1 MRPSV
6 LIIAACTHAA
16 QETSDVTTI
25 FVGGLPSSGTRVAA
39 EALAHLG
46 ARGWGDAAWDSGVGC
61 CEAMGLLS
69 RRVRS
74 TKALPSSRAF
84 LSRSD
89 AAALEGILRKQLHTY
104 HRGRLTKFHARS
116 ADGGDALL
124 VKEPELSLLL
134 PWLPLSNA
142 SYVHVVRDGRDQALG
157 ASSGWPLELF
167 GEALVPDKRPSHLR
181 KLTIW
186 AIWNT
191 ATDAALANLDLP
203 SVVVRLEDL
212 RGRRAASTLRRMA
225 DAVLPGTDVNVES
238 AVEALSGDLGTSSKE
253 GTGSLAR
260 KDAVAKWRRSRHRF
274 DAMDDL
280 SKRALRKYGY
290 SLGRRRRKP
299 LVV

>member
-1 MRPSV
+1 MRPSI
-6 LIIAACTHAA
+6 LILAACAHAA

-61 CEAMGLLS
+61 CEAMGLLA

-74 TKALPSSRAF
+74 TKALPSSRSF

-89 AAALEGILRKQLHTY
+89 SAALDGILRKQLHTY
-104 HRGRLTKFHARS
+104 RRGHLTKFHART
-116 ADGGDALL
+116 ADGDALL

-167 GEALVPDKRPSHLR
+167 GDALVPDKRPSHLR

-186 AIWNT
+186 AKWNT
-191 ATDAALANLDLP
+191 ATDAALANLALP

-212 RGRRAASTLRRMA
+212 RGKRAAQTLRRMA
-225 DAVLPGTDVNVES
+225 DAVLPGSDVNVAA
-238 AVEALSGDLGTSSKE
+238 AVDALSGDLGTSGKE

-290 SLGRRRRKP
+290 SVRERRRRKP
-299 LVV
+299 P

>member
-1 MRPSV
+1 MRPST
-6 LIIAACTHAA
+6 LILAAVCSHAA

-46 ARGWGDAAWDSGVGC
+46 AKGWGDAAWDSGVGC
-61 CEAMGLLS
+61 CEAMGPLS
-69 RRVRS
+69 RRVRA
-74 TKALPSSRAF
+74 TKALPTSRAF

-89 AAALEGILRKQLHTY
+89 TATLEGILRKQLHTY
-104 HRGRLTKFHARS
+104 RRGRLTKFHERT

-124 VKEPELSLLL
+124 VKEPEISLLL

-167 GEALVPDKRPSHLR
+167 GDAIVPDKRPSHLR

-186 AIWNT
+186 AKWNT
-191 ATDAALANLDLP
+191 ATDAALANLALP

-212 RGRRAASTLRRMA
+212 RGKRAASTLRRMA
-225 DAVLPGTDVNVES
+225 DAVLPGAVNVEA
-238 AVEALSGDLGTSSKE
+238 AVEALSGDLGTSGKE

-290 SLGRRRRKP
+290 SVRERRRRKP
-299 LVV
+299 S

>member
-6 LIIAACTHAA
+6 LILAAGAHA
-16 QETSDVTTI
+16 QTI

-46 ARGWGDAAWDSGVGC
+46 ARGWGDAAWDSGIGC
-61 CEAMGLLS
+61 CEAMGLLA

-74 TKALPSSRAF
+74 TKALPTSRAF

-89 AAALEGILRKQLHTY
+89 AATLEGILRKQLHTY
-104 HRGRLTKFHARS
+104 RRGRLTKFHART
-116 ADGGDALL
+116 ADGDALL

-191 ATDAALANLDLP
+191 ATDATLANLALP

-212 RGRRAASTLRRMA
+212 RGKRAAQTLRRMA
-225 DAVLPGTDVNVES
+225 DAVLPSSVVNIEA
-238 AVEALSGDLGTSSKE
+238 AVEALSGDLGTSGKE

-280 SKRALRKYGY
+280 SKRALRRYGY
-290 SLGRRRRKP
+290 SVRERRRRSKP
-299 LVV
+299 S

>member
-1 MRPSV
+1 M
-6 LIIAACTHAA
+6 
-16 QETSDVTTI
+16 
-25 FVGGLPSSGTRVAA
+25 
-39 EALAHLG
+39 AHLG

-61 CEAMGLLS
+61 CEAMGLLA

-74 TKALPSSRAF
+74 TKALPTSRAF

-89 AAALEGILRKQLHTY
+89 TAALDGILRKQLHTY
-104 HRGRLTKFHARS
+104 RRGRLTKFHART

-167 GEALVPDKRPSHLR
+167 GDALVPDKRPSHLR

-186 AIWNT
+186 AKWNA
-191 ATDAALANLDLP
+191 ATDAALANLALP

-212 RGRRAASTLRRMA
+212 RGKRAA
-225 DAVLPGTDVNVES
+225 
-238 AVEALSGDLGTSSKE
+238 
-253 GTGSLAR
+253 
-260 KDAVAKWRRSRHRF
+260 RRS
-274 DAMDDL
+274 AGWPTPCC
-280 SKRALRKYGY
+280 RAR
-290 SLGRRRRKP
+290 
-299 LVV
+299 

>member
-1 MRPSV
+1 MRGSP
-6 LIIAACTHAA
+6 LLLAACAHA
-16 QETSDVTTI
+16 QTI
-25 FVGGLPSSGTRVAA
+25 YVGGLPSSGTRVAA

-46 ARGWGDAAWDSGVGC
+46 AMGWGDAAWDSGVGC
-61 CEAMGLLS
+61 CEAMGLLA

-74 TKALPSSRAF
+74 TKALPTDRSF

-89 AAALEGILRKQLHTY
+89 GSALEGILRKQLHTY
-104 HRGRLTKFHARS
+104 RRGRLTKFHARS
-116 ADGGDALL
+116 ADGGMTPL

-167 GEALVPDKRPSHLR
+167 GDALVPDKRPSHLR

-191 ATDAALANLDLP
+191 ATDAALANLGLP

-212 RGRRAASTLRRMA
+212 RGRRAAQTLRQMA
-225 DAVLPGTDVNVES
+225 DAVLPGAVNVEG
-238 AVEALSGDLGTSSKE
+238 AVDALSGDLGTSGKE

-299 LVV
+299 S

>member
-6 LIIAACTHAA
+6 LILAAVCSHAA
-16 QETSDVTTI
+16 QEASDVTTI

-69 RRVRS
+69 RRVRA
-74 TKALPSSRAF
+74 TKALPTSRAF

-89 AAALEGILRKQLHTY
+89 TAVLDGILRKQLHTY
-104 HRGRLTKFHARS
+104 RRGRLTKFHART
-116 ADGGDALL
+116 ADGDALL

-167 GEALVPDKRPSHLR
+167 GDALVPDDKRPAHLR

-186 AIWNT
+186 ATWNA
-191 ATDAALANLDLP
+191 ATEAALANLGLP

-212 RGRRAASTLRRMA
+212 RGKRAAQTLRRMA
-225 DAVLPGTDVNVES
+225 DAVLPGAVNVAA
-238 AVEALSGDLGTSSKE
+238 AVDALSGDLGTSGKE

-290 SLGRRRRKP
+290 SVRRRRRKP
-299 LVV
+299 T

>member
-6 LIIAACTHAA
+6 LILAACAHAA

-61 CEAMGLLS
+61 CEAMGLLA

-74 TKALPSSRAF
+74 TKALPSSRSF

-89 AAALEGILRKQLHTY
+89 TAALEGILRKQLHTY
-104 HRGRLTKFHARS
+104 RRGHLTKFHART
-116 ADGGDALL
+116 ADGDALL

-167 GEALVPDKRPSHLR
+167 GDALVPDKRPSHLR

-186 AIWNT
+186 ARWNA
-191 ATDAALANLDLP
+191 ATEAALATLGLP
-203 SVVVRLEDL
+203 SIVVRLEDL
-212 RGRRAASTLRRMA
+212 RGKRAAQTLRRMA
-225 DAVLPGTDVNVES
+225 EAVLPGADVNVES
-238 AVEALSGDLGTSSKE
+238 AVEALSGDLGTSGKE

-290 SLGRRRRKP
+290 SVRERRRRKP
-299 LVV
+299 S

>member
-1 MRPSV
+1 MRGSP
-6 LIIAACTHAA
+6 LILAACAHAA
-16 QETSDVTTI
+16 QEASDVTTI

-61 CEAMGLLS
+61 CEAMGLLA

-74 TKALPSSRAF
+74 TKALPMSRAF

-89 AAALEGILRKQLHTY
+89 TAALDGILRKQLHTY
-104 HRGRLTKFHARS
+104 RRGRLTKFHART

-124 VKEPELSLLL
+124 VKEPEISLLL

-167 GEALVPDKRPSHLR
+167 GDAIVPDKRPSHLR

-186 AIWNT
+186 AKWNV
-191 ATDAALANLDLP
+191 ATEAALATLGRP

-212 RGRRAASTLRRMA
+212 RGKRAAATLRRMA
-225 DAVLPGTDVNVES
+225 DVVLPGADVNVQ
-238 AVEALSGDLGTSSKE
+238 AAFDALSGDLGTSGRE

-274 DAMDDL
+274 DAMDDV

-290 SLGRRRRKP
+290 SVRERRRRKP
-299 LVV
+299 S

>member
-6 LIIAACTHAA
+6 LILAAVCAHAA

-46 ARGWGDAAWDSGVGC
+46 AKGWGDAAWDSGVGC
-61 CEAMGLLS
+61 CEAMGLLA
-69 RRVRS
+69 RRVRA
-74 TKALPSSRAF
+74 TKALPTRRAF

-89 AAALEGILRKQLHTY
+89 SAALDGILRKQLHTY
-104 HRGRLTKFHARS
+104 RRGHLTKFHART
-116 ADGGDALL
+116 ADGQALL

-134 PWLPLSNA
+134 PWLPQPNA

-167 GEALVPDKRPSHLR
+167 GDALVPDKRPSHLR

-186 AIWNT
+186 AHWNA
-191 ATDAALANLDLP
+191 ATEAALATLGLP
-203 SVVVRLEDL
+203 SIVVRLEDL
-212 RGRRAASTLRRMA
+212 RGKRAAQTLRRMA
-225 DAVLPGTDVNVES
+225 EAVLPGADVNVES
-238 AVEALSGDLGTSSKE
+238 AVEALSGDLGTSGKE

-290 SLGRRRRKP
+290 SVRERRRRKP
-299 LVV
+299 S

>member
-6 LIIAACTHAA
+6 LILAACAHAA

-61 CEAMGLLS
+61 CEAMGLLA

-74 TKALPSSRAF
+74 TKALPSSRSF

-89 AAALEGILRKQLHTY
+89 SAALDGILRKQLHTY
-104 HRGRLTKFHARS
+104 RRGHLTKFHART
-116 ADGGDALL
+116 ADGDALL

-142 SYVHVVRDGRDQALG
+142 SYVHVVRDGREQALG

-167 GEALVPDKRPSHLR
+167 GDALVPDKRPSHLR

-186 AIWNT
+186 AKWNT
-191 ATDAALANLDLP
+191 ATDAALANLALP

-212 RGRRAASTLRRMA
+212 RGKRAASTLRRMA
-225 DAVLPGTDVNVES
+225 DAVLLGTVNVEA
-238 AVEALSGDLGTSSKE
+238 AVEALSGDLGTSGKE

-290 SLGRRRRKP
+290 SVRERRRRKP
-299 LVV
+299 S

>member
-1 MRPSV
+1 MRPSP
-6 LIIAACTHAA
+6 LIIAACAHAA
-16 QETSDVTTI
+16 QEASDVTTI

-61 CEAMGLLS
+61 CEAMGLLA

-74 TKALPSSRAF
+74 ASELPTSRAF

-89 AAALEGILRKQLHTY
+89 TAALDGILRKQLHTY
-104 HRGRLTKFHARS
+104 RRGRLTKFHART

-167 GEALVPDKRPSHLR
+167 GEALVPDPRGS
-181 KLTIW
+181 
-186 AIWNT
+186 
-191 ATDAALANLDLP
+191 ALLL
-203 SVVVRLEDL
+203 LEGA
-212 RGRRAASTLRRMA
+212 GR
-225 DAVLPGTDVNVES
+225 N
-238 AVEALSGDLGTSSKE
+238 
-253 GTGSLAR
+253 
-260 KDAVAKWRRSRHRF
+260 
-274 DAMDDL
+274 
-280 SKRALRKYGY
+280 
-290 SLGRRRRKP
+290 
-299 LVV
+299 

>member
-1 MRPSV
+1 M
-6 LIIAACTHAA
+6 
-16 QETSDVTTI
+16 
-25 FVGGLPSSGTRVAA
+25 GGLPSSGTRVAA

-46 ARGWGDAAWDSGVGC
+46 AKGWGDAAWDSGVGC

-69 RRVRS
+69 RRVRA
-74 TKALPSSRAF
+74 TKALPTRRAF

-89 AAALEGILRKQLHTY
+89 SAALDGILRKQLHTY
-104 HRGRLTKFHARS
+104 RRGRLTKFHART
-116 ADGGDALL
+116 ADGDALL

-186 AIWNT
+186 AHWNA
-191 ATDAALANLDLP
+191 ATEAALATLGLP
-203 SVVVRLEDL
+203 SIVVRLEDL
-212 RGRRAASTLRRMA
+212 RGKRAAQTLRRMA
-225 DAVLPGTDVNVES
+225 DAVLPGSDVNVAA
-238 AVEALSGDLGTSSKE
+238 AVDALSGDLGTSGKE

-290 SLGRRRRKP
+290 SVRERRRRKP
-299 LVV
+299 S

>member
-6 LIIAACTHAA
+6 LILAACAHAA

-61 CEAMGLLS
+61 CEAMGLLA

-74 TKALPSSRAF
+74 TKALPSSRSF

-89 AAALEGILRKQLHTY
+89 SAALDGILRKQLHTY
-104 HRGRLTKFHARS
+104 RRGHLTKFHART
-116 ADGGDALL
+116 ADGDALL

-167 GEALVPDKRPSHLR
+167 GDALVPDKRPSHLR

-186 AIWNT
+186 ARWNA
-191 ATDAALANLDLP
+191 ATEAALATLGRP

-212 RGRRAASTLRRMA
+212 RGKRAASTLRRMA
-225 DAVLPGTDVNVES
+225 DAVLPGAVIVEA
-238 AVEALSGDLGTSSKE
+238 AVEALSGDLGTSGKE

-290 SLGRRRRKP
+290 SVRERRRRKP
-299 LVV
+299 S

>member
-1 MRPSV
+1 MRPST
-6 LIIAACTHAA
+6 LILAAVCTHAA

-69 RRVRS
+69 RRVRA
-74 TKALPSSRAF
+74 TKALPTRRAF

-89 AAALEGILRKQLHTY
+89 SAALDGILRKQLHTY
-104 HRGRLTKFHARS
+104 RRGHLTKFHART
-116 ADGGDALL
+116 ADGDALL

-167 GEALVPDKRPSHLR
+167 GDALVPDKRPSHLR

-186 AIWNT
+186 ARWNA
-191 ATDAALANLDLP
+191 ATEAALATLGLP
-203 SVVVRLEDL
+203 SIVVRLEDL
-212 RGRRAASTLRRMA
+212 RGKRAAQTLRRMA
-225 DAVLPGTDVNVES
+225 EAVLPGADVNVES
-238 AVEALSGDLGTSSKE
+238 AVEALSGDLGTSGKE

-290 SLGRRRRKP
+290 SVRERWRRKP
-299 LVV
+299 S

>member
-6 LIIAACTHAA
+6 FIIAACAHAA

-61 CEAMGLLS
+61 CEAMGLLA

-89 AAALEGILRKQLHTY
+89 ASSLDGILRKQLHTY
-104 HRGRLTKFHARS
+104 RRGRLTKFHART
-116 ADGGDALL
+116 ADSGDALL

-167 GEALVPDKRPSHLR
+167 GDAIVPDKRPAHLR

-186 AIWNT
+186 AQWNA
-191 ATDAALANLDLP
+191 ATEAALATLGRP

-212 RGRRAASTLRRMA
+212 RGKRAAQTLRRMA
-225 DAVLPGTDVNVES
+225 DAVLPGAVNVEA
-238 AVEALSGDLGTSSKE
+238 AVEALSGDLGTSGKE

-280 SKRALRKYGY
+280 SKRALRRYGY
-290 SLGRRRRKP
+290 SVRERRRKP
-299 LVV
+299 S

>member
-1 MRPSV
+1 MRGSP
-6 LIIAACTHAA
+6 LIVAACAYAA
-16 QETSDVTTI
+16 QEASDVTTI

-61 CEAMGLLS
+61 CEAMGLLA

-74 TKALPSSRAF
+74 ASELPSSRSF

-89 AAALEGILRKQLHTY
+89 TAALDGILRKQLHTY
-104 HRGRLTKFHARS
+104 RRGRLTKFHART

-124 VKEPELSLLL
+124 VKEPEISLLL

-167 GEALVPDKRPSHLR
+167 GDAIVPDKRPSHLR

-186 AIWNT
+186 AKWNA
-191 ATDAALANLDLP
+191 ATEAALATLGLP

-212 RGRRAASTLRRMA
+212 RGKRAAQTLRRMA
-225 DAVLPGTDVNVES
+225 DAVLPGSDVNVES
-238 AVEALSGDLGTSSKE
+238 VVEALSGDLGTSGKE
-253 GTGSLAR
+253 GTGSLAP

-290 SLGRRRRKP
+290 SVRERRRRKP
-299 LVV
+299 P

>member
-6 LIIAACTHAA
+6 LILAACAHA
-16 QETSDVTTI
+16 QTI

-46 ARGWGDAAWDSGVGC
+46 AKGWGDAAWDSGVGC
-61 CEAMGLLS
+61 CEAMGLLA
-69 RRVRS
+69 RRVRT

-89 AAALEGILRKQLHTY
+89 ASALEGILHKQLHTY
-104 HRGRLTKFHARS
+104 RRARRTKFHART
-116 ADGGDALL
+116 AAGGDALL

-142 SYVHVVRDGRDQALG
+142 SYIHVVRDGRDQALG

-186 AIWNT
+186 AHWNA
-191 ATDAALANLDLP
+191 ATEAALATLGLP
-203 SVVVRLEDL
+203 SIVVRLEDL
-212 RGRRAASTLRRMA
+212 RGKRAAQTLRRMV
-225 DAVLPGTDVNVES
+225 DAVLPGAVNIQA
-238 AVEALSGDLGTSSKE
+238 AVDALSGDLGTSGKE

-290 SLGRRRRKP
+290 SVRERRRRKP
-299 LVV
+299 S

>member
-1 MRPSV
+1 
-6 LIIAACTHAA
+6 
-16 QETSDVTTI
+16 
-25 FVGGLPSSGTRVAA
+25 
-39 EALAHLG
+39 
-46 ARGWGDAAWDSGVGC
+46 
-61 CEAMGLLS
+61 MGLLA

-74 TKALPSSRAF
+74 ASELPTSRAF
-84 LSRSD
+84 LSRSETAVLD
-89 AAALEGILRKQLHTY
+89 GILRKQLHTY
-104 HRGRLTKFHARS
+104 RRGRRTKFHART

-167 GEALVPDKRPSHLR
+167 GDALVPDTRPSHLR
-181 KLTIW
+181 KLTIS

-191 ATDAALANLDLP
+191 ATEAALATLGLP

-212 RGRRAASTLRRMA
+212 RGKRAAATLRRMA
-225 DAVLPGTDVNVES
+225 VAVLPGSVVNIEA
-238 AVEALSGDLGTSSKE
+238 AVDALSGDLGTSGKE

-280 SKRALRKYGY
+280 SKRALRRYGY
-290 SLGRRRRKP
+290 SVRERRRRKP
-299 LVV
+299 S

>member
-6 LIIAACTHAA
+6 LILAAVCSHAA
-16 QETSDVTTI
+16 QEASDVTTI

-61 CEAMGLLS
+61 CEAMGLLA

-74 TKALPSSRAF
+74 ASELPTSRAF

-89 AAALEGILRKQLHTY
+89 AATLEGILRKQLHTY
-104 HRGRLTKFHARS
+104 RRGRLTKFHART
-116 ADGGDALL
+116 ADGDALL

-167 GEALVPDKRPSHLR
+167 GDALVPDDKRPAHLR

-186 AIWNT
+186 VTWNA
-191 ATDAALANLDLP
+191 ATEAALANLGLP

-212 RGRRAASTLRRMA
+212 RGKRAAQTLRRMA
-225 DAVLPGTDVNVES
+225 DAVLPGAVNVAA
-238 AVEALSGDLGTSSKE
+238 AVDALSGDLGTSGKE

-290 SLGRRRRKP
+290 SVRRRRRKP
-299 LVV
+299 T

>member
-6 LIIAACTHAA
+6 IILAAVCAHAA

-61 CEAMGLLS
+61 CEAMGLLA

-74 TKALPSSRAF
+74 ASELPTSRAF

-89 AAALEGILRKQLHTY
+89 AAALDGILRKQLHTY
-104 HRGRLTKFHARS
+104 RRGRLTKFHART
-116 ADGGDALL
+116 ADGDALL

-167 GEALVPDKRPSHLR
+167 GDALVPDKRPSHLR

-191 ATDAALANLDLP
+191 ATEAALANLGLP

-212 RGRRAASTLRRMA
+212 RGKRAAQTLRRMA
-225 DAVLPGTDVNVES
+225 DAVLPGADVNVAS
-238 AVEALSGDLGTSSKE
+238 AVEALSGDLGTSGKE

-260 KDAVAKWRRSRHRF
+260 KDAVAKWRRSKHRF

-290 SLGRRRRKP
+290 SVRERRRRKP
-299 LVV
+299 S

>member
-6 LIIAACTHAA
+6 LIIAACAHAA

-46 ARGWGDAAWDSGVGC
+46 ARGWGDAAWDSGIGC
-61 CEAMGLLS
+61 CEAMGLLA
-69 RRVRS
+69 RRVRA
-74 TKALPSSRAF
+74 TKALPTSRAF

-89 AAALEGILRKQLHTY
+89 TAALEGILRKQLHTY
-104 HRGRLTKFHARS
+104 RRGRRTKFHART

-167 GEALVPDKRPSHLR
+167 GDALVPDKRPAHLR

-191 ATDAALANLDLP
+191 ATDAALANLGLP

-212 RGRRAASTLRRMA
+212 RGKRAAQTLRRMA
-225 DAVLPGTDVNVES
+225 DAVLPGAVNVEG
-238 AVEALSGDLGTSSKE
+238 AVDALSGDLGTSGKE

-274 DAMDDL
+274 DDMDDL
-280 SKRALRKYGY
+280 SKRALRRYGY
-290 SLGRRRRKP
+290 SVRERRRRKP
-299 LVV
+299 S

>member
-6 LIIAACTHAA
+6 LILAAGAHA
-16 QETSDVTTI
+16 QTI

-46 ARGWGDAAWDSGVGC
+46 AKGWGDAAWDSGVGC

-74 TKALPSSRAF
+74 TKALPTSRSF

-89 AAALEGILRKQLHTY
+89 TAALDGILRKQLHTY
-104 HRGRLTKFHARS
+104 RRGRLTKFHART
-116 ADGGDALL
+116 ADGGDTLL

-167 GEALVPDKRPSHLR
+167 GEALVPDQKRPLHLR

-186 AIWNT
+186 AQWNA
-191 ATDAALANLDLP
+191 ATEAALANLGLP
-203 SVVVRLEDL
+203 SVIVRLEDL
-212 RGRRAASTLRRMA
+212 RGKRAASTLRRLA
-225 DAVLPGTDVNVES
+225 DAVLPGADVNFES
-238 AVEALSGDLGTSSKE
+238 AAEALSGDLGTSGKE

-290 SLGRRRRKP
+290 SVRERRRRKP
-299 LVV
+299 S

>member
-6 LIIAACTHAA
+6 LIIAACAHAA
-16 QETSDVTTI
+16 QEASDVTTI
-25 FVGGLPSSGTRVAA
+25 FIGGLPSSGTRVAA

-61 CEAMGLLS
+61 CEAMGLLA

-74 TKALPSSRAF
+74 TKTLPSSRAF

-89 AAALEGILRKQLHTY
+89 SAALDGILRKQLHTY
-104 HRGRLTKFHARS
+104 RRGRRTKFHART
-116 ADGGDALL
+116 ADGQALL

-167 GEALVPDKRPSHLR
+167 GDALVPDKRPPHLR

-186 AIWNT
+186 AKWNT
-191 ATDAALANLDLP
+191 ATEAALTNLGLP

-212 RGRRAASTLRRMA
+212 RGKRAAQTLRRMA
-225 DAVLPGTDVNVES
+225 DAVLSGAVNVEA
-238 AVEALSGDLGTSSKE
+238 AVEALSGDLGTSGKE

-274 DAMDDL
+274 DAMDDF
-280 SKRALRKYGY
+280 SKRALRRYGY
-290 SLGRRRRKP
+290 SVRERRRRKP
-299 LVV
+299 S

>member
-6 LIIAACTHAA
+6 LIIAACAHAA

-74 TKALPSSRAF
+74 TKALPTDRSF

-89 AAALEGILRKQLHTY
+89 GSALEGILRKQLHTY
-104 HRGRLTKFHARS
+104 RRGRLTKFHART
-116 ADGGDALL
+116 ADGDALL

-167 GEALVPDKRPSHLR
+167 GDAIVPDKRPSHLR

-186 AIWNT
+186 AKWNV
-191 ATDAALANLDLP
+191 ATEAALATLGRP

-212 RGRRAASTLRRMA
+212 RGKRAAATLRRMA
-225 DAVLPGTDVNVES
+225 DVVLPGADVNVQ
-238 AVEALSGDLGTSSKE
+238 AAFDALSGDLGTSGRE

-274 DAMDDL
+274 DAMDDV

-290 SLGRRRRKP
+290 SVRERRRRKP
-299 LVV
+299 S

>member
-1 MRPSV
+1 MRPSP
-6 LIIAACTHAA
+6 LLLAACAHA
-16 QETSDVTTI
+16 QTI

-46 ARGWGDAAWDSGVGC
+46 AKGWGDAAWDSGVGC
-61 CEAMGLLS
+61 CEAMGLLA
-69 RRVRS
+69 RRVRT

-89 AAALEGILRKQLHTY
+89 SAALDGILRKQLHTY
-104 HRGRLTKFHARS
+104 RRGHLTKFHART
-116 ADGGDALL
+116 ADGDALL

-167 GEALVPDKRPSHLR
+167 GDALVPDKRPSHLR

-186 AIWNT
+186 ARWNA
-191 ATDAALANLDLP
+191 ATEAALATLGLP
-203 SVVVRLEDL
+203 SIVVRLEDL
-212 RGRRAASTLRRMA
+212 RGKRAAQTLRRMA
-225 DAVLPGTDVNVES
+225 EAVLPGADVNVES
-238 AVEALSGDLGTSSKE
+238 AVEALSGDLGTSGKE

-290 SLGRRRRKP
+290 SVRERRRRKP
-299 LVV
+299 S

>member
-6 LIIAACTHAA
+6 IILAAVCAHAA

-61 CEAMGLLS
+61 CEAMGLLA

-74 TKALPSSRAF
+74 ASELPTSRAF

-89 AAALEGILRKQLHTY
+89 AAALDGILRKQLHTY
-104 HRGRLTKFHARS
+104 RRGRLTKFHART
-116 ADGGDALL
+116 ADGDALL

-167 GEALVPDKRPSHLR
+167 GDALMPDKRPPHLR

-186 AIWNT
+186 AQWNV
-191 ATDAALANLDLP
+191 ATEAALANLGRP

-212 RGRRAASTLRRMA
+212 RGKRAASTLRRMA
-225 DAVLPGTDVNVES
+225 DAVLPGADVNVAS
-238 AVEALSGDLGTSSKE
+238 AVEALSGDLGTSGKE

-290 SLGRRRRKP
+290 SVRERRRRKP
-299 LVV
+299 S

>member
-1 MRPSV
+1 MRPSP
-6 LIIAACTHAA
+6 LILAACAHA
-16 QETSDVTTI
+16 QTI

-46 ARGWGDAAWDSGVGC
+46 ARGWGDAAWDSGIGC
-61 CEAMGLLS
+61 CEAMGLLA
-69 RRVRS
+69 RRVRA
-74 TKALPSSRAF
+74 TKALPTSRAF

-89 AAALEGILRKQLHTY
+89 TAVLDGILRKQLHTY
-104 HRGRLTKFHARS
+104 RRGRLAKFHART

-191 ATDAALANLDLP
+191 ATDAALANLGLP

-290 SLGRRRRKP
+290 SVRERRRRKP
-299 LVV
+299 S

>member
-6 LIIAACTHAA
+6 LIIAACAHAA
-16 QETSDVTTI
+16 QEASDVTTI
-25 FVGGLPSSGTRVAA
+25 FVGGLPWSGTRVAA

-46 ARGWGDAAWDSGVGC
+46 AKGWGDAAWDSGVGC
-61 CEAMGLLS
+61 CEAMGLLA
-69 RRVRS
+69 RRVRA
-74 TKALPSSRAF
+74 TKALPTSRAF

-89 AAALEGILRKQLHTY
+89 AATLEGILRKQLHTY
-104 HRGRLTKFHARS
+104 RRGRRTKLHART
-116 ADGGDALL
+116 ADGDALL

-167 GEALVPDKRPSHLR
+167 GDALVPDKRPSHLR

-186 AIWNT
+186 ARWNE
-191 ATDAALANLDLP
+191 ATEAVLATLGRP

-212 RGRRAASTLRRMA
+212 RGKRAAQTLRRMA
-225 DAVLPGTDVNVES
+225 DAVLPGADVNVAA
-238 AVEALSGDLGTSSKE
+238 AVDALSGDLGTSGKE

-290 SLGRRRRKP
+290 SVRERRRRKP
-299 LVV
+299 S